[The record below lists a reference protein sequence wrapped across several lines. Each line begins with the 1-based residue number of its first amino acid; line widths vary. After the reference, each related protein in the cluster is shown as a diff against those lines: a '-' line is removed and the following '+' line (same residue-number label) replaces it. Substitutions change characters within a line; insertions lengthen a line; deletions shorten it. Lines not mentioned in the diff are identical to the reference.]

1 MRIIFQCILL
11 SAPVASGFI
20 GNMFQPPVAV
30 VRPDLLKITDRQED
44 KKLNLQL
51 HIGQEQGG
59 PQMTV
64 TKMVIEL
71 HHEPADYEHASL
83 PGADGPQKQ
92 LSCGH
97 RRLEVLS
104 EGSFINLEGT
114 QKVQT
119 DKGCWEMCWR
129 KGKPAGTLICGF
141 ELPQDYIRNEA
152 SLPMG
157 TIFLSFPLFTEEGL
171 KIGQEEKGKIEHQL
185 DRFLHERDEALEA
198 YDMTN
203 NPVMKALHLRNAFVA
218 LEKHSDADHITIES
232 IPDDDEVM
240 HLQDDLLLTTKGLIW
255 SKDGDFHSGENT
267 ILGLATISTD

>member
-20 GNMFQPPVAV
+20 GNKFQPPVA
-30 VRPDLLKITDRQED
+30 VRPDLLKITDRQEV

-51 HIGQEQGG
+51 HIGHQKDG
-59 PQMTV
+59 PQMAV
-64 TKMVIEL
+64 TEMVIEL

-83 PGADGPQKQ
+83 PGADGPHKQ
-92 LSCGH
+92 LSCGP

-129 KGKPAGTLICGF
+129 KGKPAGSLICGF
-141 ELPQDYIRNEA
+141 ELPQDYTRNEA
-152 SLPMG
+152 TLPKG

-171 KIGQEEKGKIEHQL
+171 KIGQEEKGQIEQQL
-185 DRFLHERDEALEA
+185 DRFLHEREEALEA
-198 YDMTN
+198 YHMTN

-218 LEKHSDADHITIES
+218 AEKHSDADYITIES
-232 IPDDDEVM
+232 IPDDGEVV
-240 HLQDDLLLTTKGLIW
+240 HLQDDLLLTTKGMIW
-255 SKDGDFHSGENT
+255 LKEGDFHTGENT
-267 ILGLATISTD
+267 ILGQATISTD